1 MALNVPGVAV
11 MMFFYLLVLGIGIW
25 ASIKSKKE
33 AKKGQGDK
41 TEMAL
46 LGNRGINLVV
56 GIFTMTGELTGDD
69 ADPSRSFIVFRKKK
83 DPMPLSVSVKIFKS
97 LSAPYQLSDIRSISP
112 VES

>member
-11 MMFFYLLVLGIGIW
+11 MMLFYLLVLGIGIW
-25 ASIKSKKE
+25 ASVKSKRE

-56 GIFTMTGELTGDD
+56 GIFTMTGEYRRGGGG
-69 ADPSRSFIVFRKKK
+69 RRHGR
-83 DPMPLSVSVKIFKS
+83 VSG
-97 LSAPYQLSDIRSISP
+97 
-112 VES
+112 